1 MLGKGGIR
9 RISDNGK
16 MQFKKSHRG
25 GRSEPAGW
33 HGLRKQVTDA
43 KESSKRKE
51 LLRKKGKENAP
62 RRRRGR
68 KVVCMFHR
76 ERERELGLSL

>member
-43 KESSKRKE
+43 KERSLE

-76 ERERELGLSL
+76 ERERELGLSF